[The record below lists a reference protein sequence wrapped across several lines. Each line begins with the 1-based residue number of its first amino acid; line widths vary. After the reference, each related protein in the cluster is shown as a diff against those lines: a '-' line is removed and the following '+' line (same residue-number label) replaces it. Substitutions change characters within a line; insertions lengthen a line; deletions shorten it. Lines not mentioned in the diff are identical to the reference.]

1 MAVLHLRAPWQLLDK
16 TCQSNGLPRARQLRT
31 RPGRAVCLENF
42 ALCTARSCGG
52 TSSTYRSGPLCTRHR
67 LKLQALA
74 SVVASVVALVAAGL
88 NEVEQQAPD
97 ILSQPMGN
105 WHRY

>member
-1 MAVLHLRAPWQLLDK
+1 
-16 TCQSNGLPRARQLRT
+16 
-31 RPGRAVCLENF
+31 
-42 ALCTARSCGG
+42 
-52 TSSTYRSGPLCTRHR
+52 LCTRHR